1 MAANYSCILSSSSE
15 EEEEDGDIYRHSS
28 FHPFDSYSISADVS
42 ESESCSSA
50 STFSSRPP
58 PPPPPQAAASHALN
72 SLSSSSD
79 SPARPKVMFP
89 VVGHRHV
96 VIPEE
101 KQDEPELSEVE
112 LIKERFAK
120 LLLGEDMSGGGN
132 GVCAA
137 LAISKAITNLAA
149 TVFGELWKLEPMV
162 PKKKSMWLCEMEW
175 LLCVSDSIVELVP
188 SVQELP
194 SGRTVEVMVP
204 QPRSDLS
211 LNLPA
216 LKNLD
221 AMLISILDG
230 FHDSEFYYV
239 DRGIIFADGEFIEAR
254 PCPPSQERPS
264 ITLEEKWWLPF
275 PKVPQN
281 GLCEETRKQL
291 QQCRE
296 CTNQIYR
303 AAVAINNRVLS
314 EMEVPQVYLDSL
326 PKSGKACL
334 GEILYRYITG
344 NQFSPECLIDYLD
357 LSSEHNTLEIAN
369 NIEAALHIWRQKYS
383 KKQFSHTKTGK
394 SQWSGPLKVF
404 VDIEKA
410 KMSAQRADS
419 LLKIL
424 KQHFPT
430 LPQTAL
436 ERHKIQYNKDVGQ
449 SILESYSRVIEGLA
463 FNLMARIEDLLYVD
477 EATRLRA
484 AAESLSFVDHR
495 GLTGDFTMHK
505 QFPSGPVSTQLN
517 SCASLLR
524 KPAFCSGV
532 PLVRK
537 LKRIQKSSKN
547 TPDEKLERLTFQ

>member
-50 STFSSRPP
+50 STFSSR

-132 GVCAA
+132 GVCTA

-194 SGRTVEVMVP
+194 CGRTVEVMVP

-334 GEILYRYITG
+334 GEILYRYIT
-344 NQFSPECLIDYLD
+344 
-357 LSSEHNTLEIAN
+357 
-369 NIEAALHIWRQKYS
+369 ALHIWRQKYS
-383 KKQFSHTKTGK
+383 KKKFSHTKTGK

-424 KQHFPT
+424 KLHFPT

-495 GLTGDFTMHK
+495 GLTGDFTMQK

-537 LKRIQKSSKN
+537 LKRIQKSQKN
-547 TPDEKLERLTFQ
+547 TPDEKIERALLEVYGFKPPLA